1 MKQNVVQPSPRRTT
15 FVASRPRSHGV
26 DRDPSTSRTESGT
39 TFLTAPTRFLRD
51 TNAHYKAGDRALAL
65 VIVASIALVIVPEV
79 INYLLVKHAPDQS
92 IDQALATAETP
103 IAGLARWAL
112 SGALL
117 VVSSLVILM
126 RGHPNRD
133 ITWLLV
139 FLLALN
145 LPYLVGPDQPGPA
158 DLIKIMLANIVL
170 LAIWNTGARVA
181 ELKWI
186 PILVTGVG
194 AYSLIGAVI
203 IPEYMMYNLVSRK
216 SLIFGWELAGPFG
229 QSNALGMYCAIAFSL
244 IPLVRGNRWRIVCG
258 AILFATI
265 LASASRTSLVAIS
278 FVVLWWLICR
288 ARTGVSVRVTGT
300 VLAGLALAAAF
311 VIPLLDWDP
320 DSFTER
326 AFIWKGGLQLW
337 RESPIVGSGYNWF
350 LTTGQSEAETIL
362 WAGMGTG
369 HNILIDTL
377 IKFGLSG
384 LAFLLPIWVGAIYV
398 TGTMRVMREK
408 IALFGYL
415 IAFFVLSMTEAVWHL
430 WPNIQQF
437 PTSAL
442 IFAIVLMAR
451 DRGGDTE
458 RTL

>member
-1 MKQNVVQPSPRRTT
+1 MERDVVQPSSRRTT
-15 FVASRPRSHGV
+15 FVASRPRSRGV
-26 DRDPSTSRTESGT
+26 DRDPSTRHTGSDM
-39 TFLTAPTRFLRD
+39 TFSTAPTRFLRD
-51 TNAHYKAGDRALAL
+51 TIVDYKAGDRALAL
-65 VIVASIALVIVPEV
+65 VIITAIALVIVPEV

-92 IDQALATAETP
+92 INQALATAETP

-117 VVSSLVILM
+117 AVSSLVILM

-145 LPYLVGPDQPGPA
+145 LPYLVGPDQPGPS
-158 DLIKIMLANIVL
+158 DLVKIMLANLVL
-170 LAIWNTGARVA
+170 LAIWNTGARIA

-194 AYSLIGAVI
+194 AYSLIGAVL

-244 IPLVRGNRWRIVCG
+244 VPLIPGSRWRIVCA

-265 LASASRTSLVAIS
+265 LASASRTSLIAVS
-278 FVVLWWLICR
+278 FVILWWLICR
-288 ARTGVSVRVTGT
+288 ARSGHSLRGIGT
-300 VLAGLALAAAF
+300 VLAGAAAAAAF
-311 VIPLLDWDP
+311 VIPLLRWDP

-326 AFIWKGGLQLW
+326 AFIWKGGLELW
-337 RESPIVGSGYNWF
+337 AQSPVAGSGYNWF
-350 LTTGQSEAETIL
+350 LTHGQSEAGVIL

-384 LAFLLPIWVGAIYV
+384 LAFLLPIWVGAVYV
-398 TGTMRVMREK
+398 TGTMRITQQQ
-408 IALFGYL
+408 IALFGYF
-415 IAFFVLSMTEAVWHL
+415 IAFFVLSMTEAVWHM

-442 IFAIVLMAR
+442 IFATVLMAR

>member
-1 MKQNVVQPSPRRTT
+1 MIAAV
-15 FVASRPRSHGV
+15 
-26 DRDPSTSRTESGT
+26 
-39 TFLTAPTRFLRD
+39 
-51 TNAHYKAGDRALAL
+51 
-65 VIVASIALVIVPEV
+65 ALVIVPEV
-79 INYLLVKHAPDQS
+79 INYLLVKHTPDQS

-103 IAGLARWAL
+103 VAGLARWAL

-117 VVSSLVILM
+117 AVSSLVILM

-158 DLIKIMLANIVL
+158 DLVKIMLANLVL
-170 LAIWNTGARVA
+170 LAIWNTGARIA

-194 AYSLIGAVI
+194 AYSLIGALI
-203 IPEYMMYNLVSRK
+203 IPEYMMYNVVSRK

-229 QSNALGMYCAIAFSL
+229 QSNALGMYCAIAFALLPL
-244 IPLVRGNRWRIVCG
+244 IPGNGWRVTCG
-258 AILFATI
+258 AILFVTI
-265 LASASRTSLVAIS
+265 LASASRTSLIAIS

-288 ARTGVSVRVTGT
+288 AATAAFVRVTGT
-300 VLAGLALAAAF
+300 VLAGLALGAAF

-326 AFIWKGGLQLW
+326 AFIWKGGLELW

-369 HNILIDTL
+369 HNIFIDTL

-384 LAFLLPIWVGAIYV
+384 LAFLLPIWIGAIYV
-398 TGTMRVMREK
+398 TGTMRVRGEK

-442 IFAIVLMAR
+442 IFATVLMAR
-451 DRGGDTE
+451 DRGGATE
-458 RTL
+458 GTL